1 MTTSNNQKIDQLLR
15 SMKQSLTGVHDET
28 SLYALLQP
36 ALNFHGPI
44 RYNNRWPWSMT
55 LGGLLLMLLLWL
67 LDSGQL
73 NALPPDM
80 LNGLWWL
87 VRPLYQL
94 PFGPWSP
101 FVLLTVIGIWLLLSR
116 YQRLKGLVDAI
127 WHKNLLLDNQ
137 LQELS
142 CQPEAKAREFERR
155 FFEFNRG
162 NHKRSIDWLCQGH
175 YQGEQHQF
183 DYQLFDFHYVDKH
196 TTTTT
201 DSKGRSHTRTT
212 YSHYH
217 RYGVIMSFGFTRDLN
232 ILGYSNS
239 GQRGIK
245 WEPASLEFRK
255 QFKVLAGSEMTAA
268 KFFKPAVVEQLQQL
282 GQKLRKLNLE
292 FNSQA
297 ELCLT
302 VADSDF
308 ANVPCPLG
316 LEDAQAFL
324 SLLQQQTRLVKLDAA
339 LHTIHQL
346 LVYNDNNF

>member
-1 MTTSNNQKIDQLLR
+1 
-15 SMKQSLTGVHDET
+15 
-28 SLYALLQP
+28 
-36 ALNFHGPI
+36 
-44 RYNNRWPWSMT
+44 
-55 LGGLLLMLLLWL
+55 
-67 LDSGQL
+67 
-73 NALPPDM
+73 
-80 LNGLWWL
+80 
-87 VRPLYQL
+87 
-94 PFGPWSP
+94 
-101 FVLLTVIGIWLLLSR
+101 
-116 YQRLKGLVDAI
+116 
-127 WHKNLLLDNQ
+127 
-137 LQELS
+137 
-142 CQPEAKAREFERR
+142 
-155 FFEFNRG
+155 
-162 NHKRSIDWLCQGH
+162 
-175 YQGEQHQF
+175 
-183 DYQLFDFHYVDKH
+183 
-196 TTTTT
+196 
-201 DSKGRSHTRTT
+201 
-212 YSHYH
+212 
-217 RYGVIMSFGFTRDLN
+217 MSFGFTRDLN